1 MSQHSVVAG
10 VIEGLYRDRGDRQ
23 VFDEGF
29 DPQAT
34 VWESDVEGLLTG
46 TAELDKL
53 RGERAGRAAESVVP
67 EDIRTD
73 VWGDTAVARYVLRV
87 GYGDGAS
94 PDSCFRVTDVLRN
107 DGAGW
112 RVVHHHAE
120 AMSLRDRR
128 IVPAEGELTYGS
140 YLRLD
145 DLLSCQSPLTDAHDE
160 LLFVTIHQVYELWFA
175 QILHEAALLQQRL
188 ESGDSAGA
196 LHTARRI
203 AKILKTIVGQLDIL
217 ETMTPRQFASFRPEL
232 GSASGFQSDQ
242 FREVEAVLG
251 RRDFSASAMDA
262 RLAAVTGRRS
272 VFDSLLRYL
281 AAAGFDV
288 AVETLDRDPRRAWH
302 EDPRVRGVLAE
313 VYADERNPAAEI
325 CEALVD
331 VDEGVQEWRYRHVM
345 MVQRIIGA
353 KLGTGGS
360 TGVDYLRKTLFRPAF
375 PELWEVR
382 GVL

>member
-1 MSQHSVVAG
+1 MSQH
-10 VIEGLYRDRGDRQ
+10 
-23 VFDEGF
+23 
-29 DPQAT
+29 
-34 VWESDVEGLLTG
+34 
-46 TAELDKL
+46 
-53 RGERAGRAAESVVP
+53 
-67 EDIRTD
+67 TD
-73 VWGDTAVARYVLRV
+73 GQ
-87 GYGDGAS
+87 
-94 PDSCFRVTDVLRN
+94 
-107 DGAGW
+107 
-112 RVVHHHAE
+112 
-120 AMSLRDRR
+120 
-128 IVPAEGELTYGS
+128 LTYGS

-175 QILHEAALLQQRL
+175 QILHEAALLQGRL

-232 GSASGFQSDQ
+232 GSASGFQSNQ
-242 FREVEAVLG
+242 FREIEAVLG
-251 RRDFSASAMDA
+251 RRDFTPSAMDA
-262 RLAAVTGRRS
+262 RLAAATSRRS

-281 AAAGFDV
+281 VTAGFHIPAD
-288 AVETLDRDPRRAWH
+288 ALDRDPRQTWHANQQVRA
-302 EDPRVRGVLAE
+302 VLAE

-345 MVQRIIGA
+345 MVERIIGA
-353 KLGTGGS
+353 RLGTGGS

-382 GVL
+382 SVL